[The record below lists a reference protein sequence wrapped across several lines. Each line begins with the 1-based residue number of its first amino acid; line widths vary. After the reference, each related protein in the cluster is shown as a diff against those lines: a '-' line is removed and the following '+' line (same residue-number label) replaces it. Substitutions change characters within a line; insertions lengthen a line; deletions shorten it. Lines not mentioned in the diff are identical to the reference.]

1 VSPIQ
6 VSDAT
11 EEAIGSK
18 ISSQAAG
25 QMAVRTSTCA
35 DPTGS
40 IIIGK
45 DGKQR
50 KMEPVAAV
58 EVLR

>member
-1 VSPIQ
+1 
-6 VSDAT
+6 
-11 EEAIGSK
+11 
-18 ISSQAAG
+18 
-25 QMAVRTSTCA
+25 MAVRTSTCA